1 MKSKKLA
8 TKQMM
13 KKEVVVTT
21 KEKKNE
27 YIEKKIKILKTQT
40 QKEETSTR
48 RITKTENIKRR
59 RH

>member
-1 MKSKKLA
+1 MK
-8 TKQMM
+8 

-21 KEKKNE
+21 KEKEND
-27 YIEKKIKILKTQT
+27 YTEKKIKTLKTQT

-48 RITKTENIKRR
+48 RITKTENMKRR